1 VPRRLRWTVV
11 ALALF
16 AAPVAACSGDDDSDD
31 AAPTT
36 VGGEFIT
43 VVDTSV
49 AGTDDVSSTVASEVS
64 TTAAAVTTT
73 TAAPATTVPQTV
85 PGAASEDP
93 TCRAAGDFFS
103 SLNALVYP
111 LSTSFLDDPQAA
123 QDFATLETLAAPSF
137 VAASAALESSWPAG
151 AGEELAA
158 VKSGFLDPFVARQ
171 QAAVGALAAAGIT
184 PAEQEELNRRWQ
196 ALVTSGG
203 TATEVSDLQPADLGI
218 AAGAAAKLDA
228 AGAAFLAAQGPLLES
243 GVFFNEVTYPQL
255 EQYLAEACPDVAE
268 VVAANF

>member
-1 VPRRLRWTVV
+1 MPRRLRWIVV
-11 ALALF
+11 ALALVVS
-16 AAPVAACSGDDDSDD
+16 PVAACSGDDDDGD

-36 VGGEFIT
+36 TGGFT
-43 VVDTSV
+43 TAVDTSV
-49 AGTDDVSSTVASEVS
+49 ATGTTEVS
-64 TTAAAVTTT
+64 ATDAPATTSATTSGATTT
-73 TAAPATTVPQTV
+73 TAPATTVPQTV
-85 PGAASEDP
+85 PGAASTDP

-137 VAASAALESSWPAG
+137 VAASAALEGSWPPDAG
-151 AGEELAA
+151 QELAA

-171 QAAVGALAAAGIT
+171 QAAVGALAAAGVT

-203 TATEVSDLQPADLGI
+203 TATEVADLQPADLGV
-218 AAGAAAKLDA
+218 AAGLAGKLDA

-255 EQYLAEACPDVAE
+255 EQYLVEACPDVAE